1 MNEQLAKLLE
11 TQGRIIVKN
20 WEHDGKPSI
29 YAEPL
34 IDVECRQVFLSTE
47 REGMFGITVED
58 LRALADWVD
67 EIADALE
74 EMKDELD

>member
-1 MNEQLAKLLE
+1 MNKQLAKLLQV
-11 TQGRIIVKN
+11 QGRVIVKD
-20 WEHDGKPSI
+20 WEHDGAPCI

-34 IDVECRQVFLSTE
+34 IDADCRQIYLATE

-74 EMKDELD
+74 AEEMKDE